1 MKLSDEA
8 RKPSD
13 ILSDPSGNSLSDQ
26 SVLVSDWTVTLS
38 EVNVQRFRCC
48 REENIARVSIARETL
63 IFFLRRKCNLR
74 YAWPCFQIYGNRVYQ
89 SEYIVLI
96 LICVHTYFR
105 AKLTSKSS
113 DIIIHFVRPKLKG
126 IGHFVRQLC
135 KKYFKACMVQ
145 RKFCLCLNHLHV
157 SCYPSSL
164 CRTIFAM
171 LRERYLYI
179 WWPPSSGREDKT
191 VLLWCQRTWRL
202 FPWKF
207 NSQGNFW
214 I

>member
-1 MKLSDEA
+1 MA

-13 ILSDPSGNSLSDQ
+13 ILSDPSGIEVNSLSDQ

-48 REENIARVSIARETL
+48 REKNIARVSIARETV

-126 IGHFVRQLC
+126 IGHFVRRLC
-135 KKYFKACMVQ
+135 KKYFKACKVGCNTV
-145 RKFCLCLNHLHV
+145 R
-157 SCYPSSL
+157 S
-164 CRTIFAM
+164 IFNNGVGWNDYRVCIIITDYHAAN
-171 LRERYLYI
+171 
-179 WWPPSSGREDKT
+179 PT
-191 VLLWCQRTWRL
+191 VLFL
-202 FPWKF
+202 FY
-207 NSQGNFW
+207 NNNL